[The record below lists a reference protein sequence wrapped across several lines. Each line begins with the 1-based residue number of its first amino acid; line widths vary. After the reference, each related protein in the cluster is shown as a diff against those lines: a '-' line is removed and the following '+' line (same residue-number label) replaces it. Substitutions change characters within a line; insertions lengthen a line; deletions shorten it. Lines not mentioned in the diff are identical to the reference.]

1 MEGKNRCKLRL
12 VHATNKGL
20 KLTEILPL
28 LPDIDREKRLTWR
41 ICLLMRAKDN
51 RKNKKDLQ
59 VHLMMT
65 MKDMM
70 LLMKK
75 LTKMTMLSL
84 LHRISCQQVH
94 LGAVVLSFIDHPL
107 TRRIKSF
114 VLWIL

>member
-28 LPDIDREKRLTWR
+28 LPDIDRYGKFF
-41 ICLLMRAKDN
+41 CLSE
-51 RKNKKDLQ
+51 KDLQ